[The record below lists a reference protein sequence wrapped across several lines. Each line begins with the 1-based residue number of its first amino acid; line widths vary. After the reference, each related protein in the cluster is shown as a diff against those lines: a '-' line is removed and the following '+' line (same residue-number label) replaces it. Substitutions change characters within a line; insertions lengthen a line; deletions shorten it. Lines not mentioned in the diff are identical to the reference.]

1 MGSTAKGEGMTT
13 LYDLL
18 SFRTLVTPA
27 VLLWVYYL
35 GALGMPLAAW
45 LLARRVQRVWH
56 GSSEE
61 NPEAGASAGRYRW
74 RLRLLFFLFF
84 LMGELAW
91 RIFIEFF
98 VAYFQIRDA
107 LVG

>member
-1 MGSTAKGEGMTT
+1 MRSTAKGEGMTT

-27 VLLWVYYL
+27 VLIWVYYL
-35 GALGMPLAAW
+35 GALGMPLVAW
-45 LLARRVQRVWH
+45 ILARKVQHVRKV
-56 GSSEE
+56 SSEHAAE
-61 NPEAGASAGRYRW
+61 PEWIGKKDLW
-74 RLRLLFFLFF
+74 RVRLLFLVFF

-98 VAYFQIRDA
+98 VAFFQIRNA

>member
-1 MGSTAKGEGMTT
+1 MTT
-13 LYDLL
+13 FYDLL

-27 VLLWVYYL
+27 VLIWVYYL
-35 GALGMPLAAW
+35 GALGMPLAVW
-45 LLARRVQRVWH
+45 MLVRRMQPVRKKPSADAPEPERPD
-56 GSSEE
+56 GSM
-61 NPEAGASAGRYRW
+61 RW
-74 RLRLLFFLFF
+74 RLRLLFLLFF

-107 LVG
+107 LAG